1 MIRNPFF
8 QYFNLFSEPVALW
21 SPEFLDRLILE
32 SKKESTEKQKAIKID
47 ARVERQGQ
55 SGNHGDS

>member
-8 QYFNLFSEPVALW
+8 KELNLGPLPVVIW
-21 SPEFLDRLILE
+21 SSEFLDQLLLE
-32 SKKESTEKQKAIKID
+32 SKKEATEKQKAIKID